1 MGKAERT
8 VGPPPPGGVIAP
20 WARSI
25 LERLRAQ
32 GSVAD
37 DSGLTLRLARTYG
50 FCQGVERAVERAL
63 AAAAELESWSG
74 EGPRPRLFLTGEII
88 HNPSTNERL
97 RRAGVTVLSAGE
109 GPERLGG
116 IRATDWVIVPA
127 FGNTLAEAAELDRIG
142 CRIIDTTCG
151 WVRRTWRTIERFA
164 AEGRT
169 TIIHGKVEHEE
180 TRATASRARGP
191 YVIVR
196 NRHEAELLAAAIRRE
211 ARPSGAGG
219 PAEADRPAHG
229 DPAWPAWFAHA
240 FAGKCSPG
248 FDPQRDLERLGL
260 VNQTTM
266 LSHET
271 QAIGAILGD
280 AVRARGEASGIARG
294 PAPGVDR
301 IARERAPRAELVAD
315 APPFCT
321 EDTFCPATQ
330 ERQDAVRR
338 LLAEEGLDALV
349 VVGGF
354 RSSNT
359 AHLAALG
366 AERAH
371 TYHVEDAGCLLDGD
385 AIRHLPR
392 GSAEPSVTHGWRPA
406 APCTIAVTAGAS
418 TPDAEIDR
426 VLVRLLTLYHEARP

>member
-1 MGKAERT
+1 MGMAERT
-8 VGPPPPGGVIAP
+8 ASPPPPGGVIPA
-20 WARSI
+20 WARPL

-32 GSVAD
+32 GIATD

-50 FCQGVERAVERAL
+50 FCQGVERAVTRAL
-63 AAAAELESWSG
+63 AAAEELGSWSG
-74 EGPRPRLFLTGEII
+74 EGERPRLFLTGEII
-88 HNPSTNERL
+88 HNPPTNEQL
-97 RRAGVTVLSAGE
+97 RRAGVTILPAGE
-109 GPERLGG
+109 GPERLRG
-116 IRATDWVIVPA
+116 IRPTDWVIVPA

-151 WVRRTWRTIERFA
+151 WVRRTWRTVERFA

-169 TIIHGKVEHEE
+169 TVIHGKVEHEE
-180 TRATASRARGP
+180 TRATAARTRGP

-196 NRHEAELLAAAIRRE
+196 NRAEAELLAVAIRRE
-211 ARPSGAGG
+211 ARPAGAGG
-219 PAEADRPAHG
+219 ETEGQASS
-229 DPAWPAWFAHA
+229 AWPDWFAGA
-240 FAGKCSPG
+240 FVGKCSSG
-248 FDPQRDLERLGL
+248 FDPERDLETLGL

-271 QAIGAILGD
+271 QAIGAILSG
-280 AVRARGEASGIARG
+280 AVRARGGSDRFARGGPDGIAREPLDG
-294 PAPGVDR
+294 
-301 IARERAPRAELVAD
+301 ERS
-315 APPFCT
+315 FCT

-330 ERQDAVRR
+330 ERQDAVRA
-338 LLAEEGLDALV
+338 LLAEGRADLLV

-366 AERAH
+366 AERTR

-385 AIRHLPR
+385 AIRHLPP
-392 GSAEPSVTHGWRPA
+392 GSSEPRLTRGWRPP

-418 TPDAEIDR
+418 TPDLEIGR
-426 VLVRLLTLYHEARP
+426 VLVRLLALYREARP